1 VPLRSVCNELANT
14 LSASGCNIKAVAY
27 HAGLAAAERSKIQ
40 SMWTSPLKNFGS
52 EKSPPAFYV
61 VVATNAFGMG
71 IDNPHVRFVIHW
83 TPPRSF
89 EGFVQE
95 SGRAGRDGRAA
106 ISLVYYNPQERERVI
121 DRIRRDPD
129 GSLDLTTSGLNLV
142 GKKRAFGCTA
152 EAGSASKVRNR
163 EALLES
169 FQKVVRY
176 CESTTRCRHEIIQ
189 EYSGDLEHEQQEQIA
204 TSTSITSQPSLCDF
218 ACDFC
223 KEGTVAL
230 RRRREL
236 MASESLP
243 QDYFDAPDAPGQPV
257 MQKIFGICL
266 ASALLR
272 PRDDIT

>member
-1 VPLRSVCNELANT
+1 
-14 LSASGCNIKAVAY
+14 
-27 HAGLAAAERSKIQ
+27 
-40 SMWTSPLKNFGS
+40 MWRSPLKTFGS
-52 EKSPPAFYV
+52 EKNPPAFYV

-129 GSLDLTTSGLNLV
+129 GSLDLTTPGLNLA
-142 GKKRAFGCTA
+142 GKKRAFGGGTA
-152 EAGSASKVRNR
+152 EVGSASKTRNR

-189 EYSGDLEHEQQEQIA
+189 EYSGDLEHEQQEQMA
-204 TSTSITSQPSLCDF
+204 STTSQPSLCDF

-230 RRRREL
+230 TRRKEL
-236 MASESLP
+236 MAPESLP
-243 QDYFDAPDAPGQPV
+243 EDYFDAPHAPDQPV
-257 MQKIFGICL
+257 MQKILGICF

-272 PRDDIT
+272 PPDDMT